1 MNKLLLLLLLPALLF
16 GLEWRTWEQ
25 GVAEAKK
32 ADKPLLVAFMRDD
45 CHYCHDME
53 RAVFDD
59 PETAS
64 WIVSCF
70 VPVKVNLSERKPPFE
85 VRISMT
91 PTFVLLQPDGTVI
104 KTVPGSWNIDDFK
117 ALTASACPKE

>member
-1 MNKLLLLLLLPALLF
+1 MNKFLMPVLLPVLLF
-16 GLEWRTWEQ
+16 GLEWHTWEQ
-25 GVAEAKK
+25 GLAEAKQSG
-32 ADKPLLVAFMRDD
+32 KPLLVSFVRDN

-70 VPVKVNLSERKPPFE
+70 VPVKINLSEQKPPFGAK
-85 VRISMT
+85 ISMT
-91 PTFVLLQPDGTVI
+91 PTFVLLQPDGTVV
-104 KTVPGSWNIDDFK
+104 KTVPGSWNIPDFK
-117 ALTASACPKE
+117 ALTSPACPKE